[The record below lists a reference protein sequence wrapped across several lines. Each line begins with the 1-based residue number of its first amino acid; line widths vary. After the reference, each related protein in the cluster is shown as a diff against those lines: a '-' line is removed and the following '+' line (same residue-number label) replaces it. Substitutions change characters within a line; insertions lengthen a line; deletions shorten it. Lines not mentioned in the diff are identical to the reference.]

1 MKKSINLEELK
12 TRIKAAFIVDN
23 IIKEAKEE
31 EEETETEETETE
43 ETPAEETPAEETPAG
58 TEGGIEVDPKVSAL
72 QDALNVAYTAAK
84 ELNDQKLLDQI
95 GNTITFFTRT
105 HVVDAGSQGKKATEP
120 VTEMRRFQKLAGIK
134 K

>member
-1 MKKSINLEELK
+1 MAKTKSSLSEVISNSLNSKTFDLSSFKKSKFLDQTVK
-12 TRIKAAFIVDN
+12 F
-23 IIKEAKEE
+23 KEQKWI
-31 EEETETEETETE
+31 
-43 ETPAEETPAEETPAG
+43 PFS
-58 TEGGIEVDPKVSAL
+58 SAL